1 MEWWAK
7 KTEII
12 DAKPVR
18 ERGIIALLILA
29 VVWSGFNFAFLI
41 PLDKEKVKLKGRM
54 DHAEQ
59 ELKKMTAQ
67 ETVLAKA
74 LTNDP
79 NAVKKKEINQLEKKL
94 VELEKN
100 LQTLSAGLIPAGALP
115 EALHDVLK
123 NVGSLK
129 LLGMQTLV
137 PSKLQLVRAE
147 PDNKDYA
154 SKKDASDEDV
164 LGEDDVDNVGVFKH
178 SVVVALEGKYFDVVS
193 YLSALESLPW
203 KFYWESIDYE
213 VDKYPNARVL
223 IEVYTLSTDEG
234 VLGV

>member
-1 MEWWAK
+1 MEWWTK
-7 KTEII
+7 KAEII
-12 DAKPVR
+12 DGKPVR

-29 VVWSGFNFAFLI
+29 VVWSGFNFAFLM
-41 PLDKEKVKLKGRM
+41 PLDKEKSKLKMRM
-54 DHAEQ
+54 ESTEK
-59 ELKKMTAQ
+59 ELQKLTAQ

-115 EALHDVLK
+115 EALHDVLQ
-123 NVGSLK
+123 NIGSLK
-129 LLGMQTLV
+129 LLGMQTLA

-147 PDNKDYA
+147 QEETE
-154 SKKDASDEDV
+154 KKEEKDEDV
-164 LGEDDVDNVGVFKH
+164 AEEDVDNVGVFKH

-193 YLSALESLPW
+193 YLSALENLPW

-213 VDKYPNARVL
+213 VDKYPKARVL

>member
-1 MEWWAK
+1 MEWWIK
-7 KTEII
+7 KTEVI

-29 VVWSGFNFAFLI
+29 VVWSGFNFAFLM
-41 PLDKEKVKLKGRM
+41 PMDKEKSKLKLRM
-54 DHAEQ
+54 DSAEQ
-59 ELKKMTAQ
+59 ELKKLTAQ

-94 VELEKN
+94 IDLEKN

-115 EALHDVLK
+115 EALHDVLR

-129 LLGMQTLV
+129 LLGMQTLA

-147 PDNKDYA
+147 QEETET
-154 SKKDASDEDV
+154 DEEKGDD
-164 LGEDDVDNVGVFKH
+164 LAEDDVDNVGVFKH

-193 YLSALESLPW
+193 YLSALENLPW

-213 VDKYPNARVL
+213 VDKYPRARVL

>member
-1 MEWWAK
+1 MEWWVK

-18 ERGIIALLILA
+18 ERGIIALLVLA
-29 VVWSGFNFAFLI
+29 VVWSGFNFAFLM
-41 PLDKEKVKLKGRM
+41 PLDKEKSKLKMRM
-54 DHAEQ
+54 DSAEQ
-59 ELKKMTAQ
+59 ELQKLTAQ

-94 VELEKN
+94 VDLEKN

-115 EALHDVLK
+115 EALHDVLQS
-123 NVGSLK
+123 VGSLK
-129 LLGMQTLV
+129 LLGMQTLA

-147 PDNKDYA
+147 QDTGKD
-154 SKKDASDEDV
+154 DEDDEA
-164 LGEDDVDNVGVFKH
+164 LAEDDVDNVGVFKH

-213 VDKYPNARVL
+213 VDQYPKARVL

>member
-1 MEWWAK
+1 MEWWK
-7 KTEII
+7 KQTEII
-12 DAKPVR
+12 DTKPIR

-29 VVWSGFNFAFLI
+29 VVWSGFNFAFLM
-41 PLDKEKVKLKGRM
+41 PLDKEKAKLKVRM
-54 DHAEQ
+54 DDAEQ
-59 ELKKMTAQ
+59 ALKNLSAQ
-67 ETVLAKA
+67 EVVLAKA

-79 NAVKKKEINQLEKKL
+79 NAVKKKEIDQLEKKL
-94 VELEKN
+94 INLEEN

-115 EALHDVLK
+115 EALHDVLQ

-129 LLGMQTLV
+129 LLGMQTLA

-147 PDNKDYA
+147 TA
-154 SKKDASDEDV
+154 SADSNDENSNDENNE
-164 LGEDDVDNVGVFKH
+164 LREDDVDNVGVFKH

-213 VDKYPNARVL
+213 VNQYPKARVL